1 MHIIERVFAESA
13 GTSLGTIGGEGLG
26 PMGNIIDKLGAP
38 KDAAGGVTALKSVT
52 TVISSIIG
60 LLTVIAGIWFIFM
73 FLIGGYTWM
82 TSMGDKHKLEEARD
96 RIVNAL
102 IGLVIIVAG
111 WGVLA
116 LVGQFFGWDILITD
130 PASIIGNIKF
140 AQ

>member
-1 MHIIERVFAESA
+1 MNIIERVFAA
-13 GTSLGTIGGEGLG
+13 PTGTPLGTIGGEGLG
-26 PMGNIIDKLGAP
+26 PMGNL
-38 KDAAGGVTALKSVT
+38 GVTLGPADGAKALTSVT
-52 TVISSIIG
+52 NVVSSIIG

-82 TSMGDKHKLEEARD
+82 TSMGDRD
-96 RIVNAL
+96 RIVNAI
-102 IGLVIIVAG
+102 IGLVIVVAG

-130 PASIIGNIKF
+130 PAALINQIKF